1 MTDPV
6 TLERHGDVALLVID
20 NPPVNAIAHPVRA
33 ALLNA
38 IIAADDE
45 GSIRAILLHGAG
57 RGFIAG
63 ADIRELDAPSRPWL
77 PRATPTS

>member
-63 ADIRELDAPSRPWL
+63 ADIRELDAPPRPWL